1 WRQGR
6 PVIAFSS
13 IEGHGGQ
20 IIPVRGY
27 FEVAALVPNRGARPN
42 FKPGE
47 NLLLVRGVAIRLSL
61 VIDHTEIPP
70 SDAEDD
76 D

>member
-1 WRQGR
+1 M
-6 PVIAFSS
+6 
-13 IEGHGGQ
+13 EGSGGQ
-20 IIPVRGY
+20 TIPVRGY
-27 FEVAALVPNRGARPN
+27 FEVAALVPNRAPQRS

-47 NLLLVRGVAIRLSL
+47 NLLLVRSAEIRLPL